1 MLDPRM
7 FERDREADGLQ
18 ESDLGCHKHI
28 VYLIPFDRSLYG
40 FSLIHHSSIPLSLP
54 HFVILRNAR
63 MADPRMFEKN
73 RSDGL

>member
-28 VYLIPFDRSLYG
+28 DLT
-40 FSLIHHSSIPLSLP
+40 
-54 HFVILRNAR
+54 
-63 MADPRMFEKN
+63 
-73 RSDGL
+73 